1 MRLIMGLRT
10 FLELLKL
17 SAVEWWND
25 NTFRLA
31 ASLAFYT
38 IFSLAP
44 VLIIA
49 IAIAGLFF
57 SQEHA
62 TQHIV
67 REVSDLIGPQ
77 GGEAVRQVSVD
88 IGKVGGG
95 HKAALIG
102 AITLLLGSTAVF
114 AELQA
119 ALNHIWD
126 VKADPHRG
134 ALASFV
140 RERVLSFFIVLA
152 VGFLLLV
159 SLVISATL
167 TAAREYIDER
177 YAGLG
182 GVWEAVHLFASFA
195 IITMLFALI
204 YRYLPDAEITWR
216 DVAVGSVVTAV
227 LFTGGKFLIGFYLGR
242 AAVGSVYGTAGSFAL
257 LLIWVYYSALI
268 CFYGAEF
275 TQVYA
280 RRLGSRIRP
289 EEHAVRVGEKPDE
302 V

>member
-1 MRLIMGLRT
+1 MRLLMGFKT

-17 SAVEWWND
+17 AAIEWWND

-49 IAIAGLFF
+49 IFIAGMFF
-57 SQEHA
+57 TQEQA
-62 TQHIV
+62 ADQIV
-67 REVSDLIGPQ
+67 REVEHLIGPQ
-77 GGEAVRQVSVD
+77 GGAAVRQLSLDVGK
-88 IGKVGGG
+88 IGSNPR
-95 HKAALIG
+95 AAILGIVTLLIG
-102 AITLLLGSTAVF
+102 STVVF
-114 AELQA
+114 AELQS

-126 VKADPHRG
+126 VKTDPSRG
-134 ALASFV
+134 FLRSLV

-159 SLVISATL
+159 SLVISAAL
-167 TAAREYIDER
+167 AGARDYIDHR

-182 GVWEAVHLFASFA
+182 SVWWVAHLFVSFS
-195 IITMLFALI
+195 IVTLLFALI
-204 YRYLPDAEITWR
+204 YRYLPDVYITWK
-216 DVAVGSVVTAV
+216 DVAVGAAVTAL
-227 LFTGGKFLIGFYLGR
+227 LFTVGKFLIGFYLGR
-242 AAVGSVYGTAGSFAL
+242 MAFESAYGTAGSFAV
-257 LLIWVYYSALI
+257 LLIWIYYSALI

-280 RRLGSRIRP
+280 RRFGSRIHP
-289 EEHAVRVGEKPDE
+289 EEHAVRLGEKPDE

>member
-1 MRLIMGLRT
+1 MIMGLRT
-10 FLELLKL
+10 FLELFKL
-17 SAVEWWND
+17 AAIEWWND

-49 IAIAGLFF
+49 VVIAGDFF
-57 SQEHA
+57 SEQQA
-62 TQHIV
+62 TQHVV
-67 REVSDLIGPQ
+67 REISELIGPQ
-77 GGEAVRQVSVD
+77 GGEAVRQLPLD
-88 IGKVGGG
+88 IRQAGGNARTAILG
-95 HKAALIG
+95 AL
-102 AITLLLGSTAVF
+102 TLLLGSTAVF

-134 ALASFV
+134 VIHSLV
-140 RERVLSFFIVLA
+140 RERLQSFLIVLA

-159 SLVISATL
+159 SLVISAVL
-167 TAAREYIDER
+167 AAARDYIDHR

-182 GVWEAVHLFASFA
+182 GIWRVAHLFTSFL
-195 IITMLFALI
+195 IVMLLFALI

-216 DVAVGSVVTAV
+216 DVAVGALVTSV
-227 LFTGGKFLIGFYLGR
+227 LFTLGKFLIGFYLGR
-242 AAVGSVYGTAGSFAL
+242 ASIGNVYGAAGSFAL
-257 LLIWVYYSALI
+257 LLLWVYYSALI

-280 RRLGSRIRP
+280 RRFGSRIQP
-289 EEHAVRVGEKPDE
+289 EKHAVRVGQKPDE